1 METSDRILLVLL
13 LLAAAAFPVAV
24 FLYVRSAYKEG
35 GWRRVKVAATV
46 ALVSM
51 LIPLALKL
59 WVDWEF
65 GNLVRI
71 IRHPFTLG
79 SIIFI
84 LWIWLLHRGMKTPEE
99 ETHDHH

>member
-1 METSDRILLVLL
+1 METSDRVLLILL
-13 LLAAAAFPVAV
+13 LLAAVAFPVAV
-24 FLYVRSAYKEG
+24 FLYLRSAFKEG
-35 GWRRVKVAATV
+35 GWQRVKASAIV
-46 ALVSM
+46 ALVSL

-65 GNLVRI
+65 GNLERI
-71 IRHPFTLG
+71 VRHPFTLG

-84 LWIWLLHRGMKTPEE
+84 LWTWLVHRALTAPEE

>member
-1 METSDRILLVLL
+1 METSDRVLLVLL
-13 LLAAAAFPVAV
+13 LLAAVALPVAV
-24 FLYVRSAYKEG
+24 FLYLRTAYRDG
-35 GWRRVKVAATV
+35 GWKRVKVAAIV
-46 ALVSM
+46 ALVSL

-65 GNLVRI
+65 DNLERI

-84 LWIWLLHRGMKTPEE
+84 LWIWLVHRTLKAPEE
-99 ETHDHH
+99 EMHDHH